1 MRLFEVIRRPIV
13 TEKSTN
19 LAEGGKYVFDV
30 ATEANK
36 AQVKE
41 AVQVVFGVGV
51 TQVNVMRVRGKMK
64 RFGRKPTAQRSWK
77 KAVVTLKEGDTI
89 DLFEST

>member
-19 LAEGGKYVFDV
+19 LAEAGKYVFDV
-30 ATEANK
+30 ATDANK

-51 TQVNVMRVRGKMK
+51 TQVNVLRVRGKRK

-89 DLFEST
+89 DLFAST